1 MFSSSM
7 FGIIFGGLMKGIE
20 KDGFMRRFA
29 RPGADLY
36 LMKSKREH
44 NLYLIGNGSN
54 AKSLPSLK

>member
-1 MFSSSM
+1 
-7 FGIIFGGLMKGIE
+7 MKGIE

-29 RPGADLY
+29 RPGAGWY

-44 NLYLIGNGSN
+44 SLYLIGKGSK

>member
-1 MFSSSM
+1 M

-29 RPGADLY
+29 RPGADWY

-54 AKSLPSLK
+54 AKSLPYLK